1 MKSTLN
7 NNIVFYKCMCE
18 VNQDYTYHKEYIT
31 IKTEKK
37 IGEKYSSTYQFESS
51 SVSDKPENYSIKVNN
66 REINTYRPTFFF
78 QNFSA
83 SIDYELQPEEDSVV
97 TFEIN
102 SKIKTGIYHSFA
114 RVYCKNIN
122 SPFSFRVKCSDY
134 FIFNSPSDYN
144 FTNVF
149 KVISAR
155 EILLKGNKHQNYLN
169 FSFKSKNDIILP
181 KNDKAFYY
189 CNEKELKELEFV
201 INSTRIKFNEINVI
215 GVKEIYTIKK
225 DICTVKSYITFFRPH
240 EGISCPG
247 GSYLFDLE
255 EYTDLKYIN
264 ATNNQKDLNKI
275 FEPSL
280 LIGKSY
286 LKLHY
291 SLEEHDFFGTNEF
304 DYSFRIN
311 YSYKLQNFYINFGHY
326 QIIEGGY
333 FHINIKIDPLVF
345 KNFRFAFDMNY
356 TYNED
361 ECAID
366 IKAIYKHRKYRD
378 IPFNALFLKK

>member
-1 MKSTLN
+1 MGCSNNSVDSKTKIKSNYEQEQENKKNLNKNQKTNYISTENDLQQNKNDFEINKNNIQENKIDSNPKDKNLQEKQLENKGNIYNYNYCYTEEEILEINQMKSTLN

-201 INSTRIKFNEINVI
+201 INST
-215 GVKEIYTIKK
+215 G
-225 DICTVKSYITFFRPH
+225 
-240 EGISCPG
+240 
-247 GSYLFDLE
+247 
-255 EYTDLKYIN
+255 
-264 ATNNQKDLNKI
+264 
-275 FEPSL
+275 
-280 LIGKSY
+280 
-286 LKLHY
+286 
-291 SLEEHDFFGTNEF
+291 
-304 DYSFRIN
+304 
-311 YSYKLQNFYINFGHY
+311 
-326 QIIEGGY
+326 
-333 FHINIKIDPLVF
+333 
-345 KNFRFAFDMNY
+345 
-356 TYNED
+356 
-361 ECAID
+361 
-366 IKAIYKHRKYRD
+366 
-378 IPFNALFLKK
+378 

>member
-51 SVSDKPENYSIKVNN
+51 SVSDKLENYSIKVNN

-144 FTNVF
+144 FTNIF

-291 SLEEHDFFGTNEF
+291 SLEEHDFLGQMSLITLLE
-304 DYSFRIN
+304 
-311 YSYKLQNFYINFGHY
+311 
-326 QIIEGGY
+326 
-333 FHINIKIDPLVF
+333 
-345 KNFRFAFDMNY
+345 
-356 TYNED
+356 
-361 ECAID
+361 
-366 IKAIYKHRKYRD
+366 
-378 IPFNALFLKK
+378 